1 MTEAERTFRL
11 ERTLGAIIEMCDGS
25 PVIGNAVKALCR
37 INQIDRHEVQQ
48 VYRDWQAGAHEIDEE
63 GELY

>member
-1 MTEAERTFRL
+1 MTEAERMFRL

-37 INQIDRHEVQQ
+37 INEIDPHEVQR
-48 VYRDWQAGAHEIDEE
+48 VYRKWQGGNFEVDDER
-63 GELY
+63 